1 MKIFSS
7 NKSSPAESEWQQL
20 ANTGQETTVLF
31 LQNAA
36 RYCKFVVEIDAK
48 SDISNAN
55 FLLLVQIEISEIISP
70 YISDHTRSILSRFPS
85 WTKIYGDSIE
95 RATPET
101 ALPRT
106 TAGKLVNAIIGE
118 DFDDVDVMISR
129 IELDSF
135 IGLSDKTQPAWLYV
149 YSSIKPGFIKVLG
162 DSIELARVSSMRE
175 LLEHRD
181 TDWVF
186 YYNFL
191 TSQLY
196 TLRKINNLNVDDI
209 EYKSDVVQNL
219 NSFDEF
225 GLKVGLQRLY
235 LESNANFRLRIL
247 DVYQNPPAINAEN
260 FKKTLRRELDI
271 WRAFNST
278 PDSNYVGAT
287 PEILEI
293 SDIEKDSKYFSND
306 QIPTQE
312 FRDFVEYINSRYP
325 SNLGYIK
332 WGESYWDPAGK
343 RVEGFSQ
350 IPQITDSA
358 TSDYYIEEYQQ
369 GIGDFNDIKIKL
381 EKLDYGIQNYS
392 IGIRA
397 GGVKKDGIEKAHEP
411 IDIVYDTYISYREDY
426 IDNDTA
432 TISYD
437 VTFNLSLHGNVQDN
451 SVYTAKYETLAKNEY
466 DASVGE
472 YISKSVFNPSG
483 FTNGESIYY
492 DSAGTPYVNTV
503 AANATESYTFTEI
516 PLFAVKSMQVNF
528 ISAKNSTGTTGN
540 YGKIGFL
547 DSVPST
553 FAQQNSTSISKT
565 SNQINDSVYAT
576 KLKIISNINDNKK
589 TRILNTP
596 KIRSNRFGN
605 KINISNDISK
615 KSDLVIQPSD
625 LIRDFVLPNG
635 AIPLYVHVENVVEDS
650 YDIDT
655 SSSPYQGYGGISLN
669 KNTGKKYL
677 LSSQDNIRFHFINP
691 NFSTPHLHDHYIDTT
706 NSSTINYQFINVKF
720 PYFATPNFLSISAT
734 PSAIYPFDYTT
745 WTSFSADYNKEIKFS
760 ISDDGIISSLATS
773 NYDLQNNNT
782 GFLVGSFDFRR
793 SDFGLGQEASSPE
806 TLITSLSAINE
817 NDDIYVYLGYVFPMF
832 DWTSD
837 FASSAQLDY
846 LQASQYLSENDA
858 TPYGLLNYYDPILQ
872 EYISKGIEISAI
884 PVTLGNERIHPT
896 IESGHIYQ
904 NGTPYYLYADSAL
917 KSTSYNESEILLDS
931 VARQGAPIIVKVN
944 QKEYAQVSFTDEA
957 NPTELSYHNIE
968 YIKAVHD
975 DHLALAYSNVFDVSI
990 LDTYTGEIIVENESS
1005 SSNILIFYSINNPTI
1020 KSGNT
1025 YKVKYRVKDTFSV
1038 DNQYYYEFDKSYR
1051 TKVSLLSTPN
1061 NIYVTDI
1068 EYEHSIFD
1076 SDIIYED
1083 ISLNPLY
1090 SSINE
1095 GYIYLADKEYPMQS
1109 VNVKISPKEILDNN
1123 SELMALSIF
1132 SKDVNGNPKPYI
1144 PYVIGGNNILAYP
1157 NPVTTDVDGYALAY
1171 VDYIGNSVATP
1182 SSGYI
1187 YVSGLYNEE
1196 YNSGPL
1202 TSATVNYYIKPV
1214 TTTYE
1219 KLSAEVT
1226 KKIINADGQEAVNI
1240 YGSATPNAKVYWR
1253 RGRNLFEA
1261 FNTQYSNSS
1270 SEPGQDG
1277 ISGMVTAND
1286 LGEFIIGPYRAQ
1298 NDATPGYWFVAVDTE
1313 MSTLPQV
1320 NPNTVAG
1327 DIVYWYERY
1336 DVNQSNSSEA
1346 VLSAYQGA
1354 NANYYHYLTDSSFK
1368 KDFETQEVYYEDV
1381 FQNTWNLPKWYPIS
1395 RYTQY
1400 QMGLLSA
1407 TPYLIETYENLHP
1420 DYEEE

>member
-1 MKIFSS
+1 
-7 NKSSPAESEWQQL
+7 L

-31 LQNAA
+31 LQDVS
-36 RYCKFVVEIDAK
+36 RYCKFVVEIDAE
-48 SDISNAN
+48 SDISNCN

-70 YISDHTRSILSRFPS
+70 YITDHARSILSRFPS
-85 WTKIYGDSIE
+85 WTKIYGDSTE
-95 RATPET
+95 RAIPET

-106 TAGKLVNAIIGE
+106 NAGRLINAIIGE

-135 IGLSDKTQPAWLYV
+135 IGLSDQKQPAWLYV
-149 YSSIKPGFIKVLG
+149 YSAVKPGFVKVLG
-162 DSIELARVSSMRE
+162 DNVELARVSSMRE
-175 LLEHRD
+175 LLEQKD

-196 TLRKINNLNVDDI
+196 TLKKIINLKVDDTS
-209 EYKSDVVQNL
+209 YKAEVAQNL

-247 DVYQNPPAINAEN
+247 DVYQNPPAINAEGL
-260 FKKTLRRELDI
+260 KKTLRRELDI
-271 WRAFNST
+271 WRAFDST
-278 PDSNYVGAT
+278 PNSDYLGAT
-287 PEILEI
+287 PEILEM
-293 SDIEKDSKYFSND
+293 SDIEKDIKYFGYD
-306 QIPTQE
+306 RIPTQE

-332 WGESYWDPAGK
+332 WNDSYWDPAGK
-343 RVEGFSQ
+343 RAEGFSQ
-350 IPQITDSA
+350 IPHITDSA

-369 GIGDFNDIKIKL
+369 GIGDLNDIKIKL
-381 EKLDYGIQNYS
+381 EKLDFGTQNHS
-392 IGIRA
+392 IGLKAYGLI
-397 GGVKKDGIEKAHEP
+397 KTGIDKAHEP
-411 IDIVYDTYISYREDY
+411 IDIVYDTYVSYRENY

-437 VTFNLSLHGNVQDN
+437 IKLTLGLHGDVQND
-451 SVYTAKYETLAKNEY
+451 SVYTARYESLVKNEY
-466 DASVGE
+466 DATINE
-472 YISKSVFNPSG
+472 YMSKNVFNPSG

-492 DSAGTPYVNTV
+492 DSAGAPYSNTL
-503 AANATESYTFTEI
+503 AANATESYALTEI
-516 PLFAVKSMQVNF
+516 PLFAVKSMQIDF
-528 ISAKNSTGTTGN
+528 ISAKNSTGTTGD

-553 FAQQNSTSISKT
+553 FSNQGSTSISKT
-565 SNQINDSVYAT
+565 SNQINDSIYAT
-576 KLKIISNINDNKK
+576 KLKIISNINDALK
-589 TRILNTP
+589 TRIVNTP
-596 KIRSNRFGN
+596 KIRSDRFAN

-615 KSDLVIQPSD
+615 KSDLVIKPFD
-625 LIRDFVLPNG
+625 LIKHFVLPNG
-635 AIPLYVHVENVVEDS
+635 AIPLYFHIENVVEDS
-650 YDIDT
+650 YDLDT

-669 KNTGKKYL
+669 KNDGKKYL
-677 LSSQDNIRFHFINP
+677 LSSQDNIRFHFISP

-706 NSSTINYQFINVKF
+706 NSSTANYRFIDVKF
-720 PYFATPNFLSISAT
+720 PYHATPNLLAVSAT
-734 PSAIYPFDYTT
+734 PSIFYPFDYST
-745 WTSFSADYNKEIKFS
+745 WINFDADYTQQIEFS
-760 ISDDGIISSLATS
+760 ISDNGIVSSSATV
-773 NYDLQNNNT
+773 NYDLQNNT
-782 GFLVGSFDFRR
+782 ISSLIGCFDFRR
-793 SDFGLGQEASSPE
+793 YDFGFDQGVDSSDI
-806 TLITSLSAINE
+806 LIYALKAINE
-817 NDDIYVYLGYVFPMF
+817 NDDIFVDVDYVSPIFETL
-832 DWTSD
+832 DNNILD
-837 FASSAQLDY
+837 SSSN
-846 LQASQYLSENDA
+846 LQANYLDAAVGTNDA
-858 TPYGLLNYYDPILQ
+858 TPYGLLNYYDPILE
-872 EYISKGIEISAI
+872 EYISKGIKIYAI
-884 PVTLGNERIHPT
+884 VSSVGNEKIHPT

-904 NGTPYYLYADSAL
+904 NGTPYYLYADQNSQ
-917 KSTSYNESEILLDS
+917 SFYNKSEIVLNS
-931 VARQGAPIIVKVN
+931 VARQGAPIIVRVN
-944 QKEYAQVSFTDEA
+944 EKEYLQVSFADET
-957 NPTELSYHNIE
+957 NPAELSYHNIE
-968 YIKAVHD
+968 YIKAIYD
-975 DHLALAYSNVFDVSI
+975 DYLALAYSNVFDVSI
-990 LDTYTGEIIVENESS
+990 VDTYTGKIIVENESS
-1005 SSNILIFYSINNPTI
+1005 SSNVIIFYSINSPTI

-1038 DNQYYYEFDKSYR
+1038 DNQYYNEIDKSYR

-1061 NIYVTDI
+1061 GAYDTYV
-1068 EYEHSIFD
+1068 EYEGSIFD
-1076 SDIIYED
+1076 SDIIYPF

-1090 SSINE
+1090 SALNE
-1095 GYIYLADKEYPMQS
+1095 GYIYLADKTYPVQS
-1109 VNVKISPKEILDNN
+1109 VDVIISPKEILDNN
-1123 SELMALSIF
+1123 KELITVNIF
-1132 SKDVNGNPKPYI
+1132 SKDINDNPKPYI
-1144 PYVIGGNNILAYP
+1144 PYVIQGDNIAATP
-1157 NPVTTDVDGYALAY
+1157 NLVTTDQDGYALAY

-1182 SSGYI
+1182 STRYM
-1187 YVSGLYNEE
+1187 YVSGLHNEE
-1196 YNSGPL
+1196 YNDGPL

-1214 TTTYE
+1214 TITYE

-1226 KKIINADGQEAVNI
+1226 KKIVNADGQEAINI

-1261 FNTQYSNSS
+1261 FNTQYSSSS

-1277 ISGMVTAND
+1277 RSGMVTAND

-1354 NANYYHYLTDSSFK
+1354 NVNYYHYLTDSSFK

-1381 FQNTWNLPKWYPIS
+1381 FQNTWNLPRWYPIS

-1400 QMGLLSA
+1400 QMGLLGA
-1407 TPYLIETYENLHP
+1407 TPYVIETYENLHP